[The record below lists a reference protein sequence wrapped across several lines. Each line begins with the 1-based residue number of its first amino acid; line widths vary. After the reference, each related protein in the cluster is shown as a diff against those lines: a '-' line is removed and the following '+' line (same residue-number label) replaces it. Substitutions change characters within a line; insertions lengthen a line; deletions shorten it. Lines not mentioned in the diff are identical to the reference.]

1 MKRWL
6 LAAALV
12 LLLFILPHPGTELG
26 ELHPVS
32 LLLVEL
38 EGREIRLETD
48 THMIGRG
55 ETLDAALR
63 NLESTTPGYLFLDTA
78 ENLVLRSS
86 TLFLLPELS
95 QCLRPNVGVCV
106 AEGPLQLDALPV
118 FLKIHPPG
126 LPLSGA
132 VDEKSIPILYE
143 TEGGYLL
150 ENGKNL

>member
-6 LAAALV
+6 LAAALA
-12 LLLFILPHPGTELG
+12 LLLFMLPHPGTELG

-38 EGREIRLETD
+38 DGRDIRLETD

-78 ENLVLRSS
+78 ENLVLRNSA
-86 TLFLLPELS
+86 LFLLPELS
-95 QCLRPNVGVCV
+95 QCLRPNVGVCI
-106 AEGPLQLDALPV
+106 AEGALRLDELPV

-126 LPLSGA
+126 LSLSRA

-150 ENGKNL
+150 ESGKNL